1 MEKVI
6 KNRLD
11 DFATPVSFRDPK
23 TWWILSLW
31 PQGLYTVS
39 IKLHIRA
46 KKVINVSY
54 TNIVGDTSTLIL
66 SRKTQLDP
74 STRNTLP
81 IKKKKKVRCPK
92 ARFRWPM
99 HHCFLTESLP
109 QWSLIDS
116 YHQVGPNVEL
126 TNSWGGEIPVG
137 ISLIVGCLLAAQRD
151 ALSNRWARPVA

>member
-39 IKLHIRA
+39 MKLHIRA
-46 KKVINVSY
+46 KEVINVSY

-81 IKKKKKVRCPK
+81 IKKKKKVRCPN
-92 ARFRWPM
+92 ARFKWPM

-109 QWSLIDS
+109 QWSLTDS

-126 TNSWGGEIPVG
+126 TNTWAGEVPVG
-137 ISLIVGCLLAAQRD
+137 ISLIGGCFLAWLSD
-151 ALSNRWARPVA
+151 ALSNCWSRPVA